1 LVDNNMAVAAVQ
13 AGTLSEAEVKRLAP
27 LIPLLVRATGPV
39 SYDYQFGTGGLLDRL
54 VAASWVRPETL
65 FCAACTTAVIED
77 GELLGVELGF
87 AEPNFYT
94 FKSNL
99 AALAPELIQRGEASY
114 DELAGLMVRSGK
126 ASYLNAHIPDDVYY
140 LHALAAFPQ
149 HRGKGIGKALLE
161 TALNRARASGFR
173 ELQLDVLADNPA
185 VGFYQ
190 AMGLSILAEI
200 RSPELSRDHGFPSE
214 YRMAVSL

>member
-1 LVDNNMAVAAVQ
+1 MPVAALQ
-13 AGTLSEAEVKRLAP
+13 AGTLSESEAQRFAP
-27 LIPLLVRATGPV
+27 LIPQLVRATGQV
-39 SYDYQFGTGGLLDRL
+39 SYDYQFGTDGLLERL
-54 VAASWVRPETL
+54 VAASWTRPETL
-65 FCAACTTAVIED
+65 FCAACTTAIVED
-77 GELLGVELGF
+77 GNLLGIELGF
-87 AEPNFYT
+87 AGPNFYT
-94 FKSNL
+94 FKANL
-99 AALAPELIQRGEASY
+99 AALAPDLIARGEATY
-114 DELAGLMVRSGK
+114 DELAGLMERAGK

-140 LHALAAFPQ
+140 LHAIAAFPQ
-149 HRGKGIGKALLE
+149 YRGKGIGKVLLQAALQ
-161 TALNRARASGFR
+161 RAKAQGCR

>member
-1 LVDNNMAVAAVQ
+1 MTIAKVQ
-13 AGTLSEAEVKRLAP
+13 PGPLSEAEAARFAP
-27 LIPLLVRATGPV
+27 LIPLLIRATGPV
-39 SYDYQFGTGGLLDRL
+39 SYNYQFGTDGLLEKL
-54 VAASWVRPETL
+54 VAASWVRPDTL
-65 FCAACTTAVIED
+65 FCAACTTAMTED
-77 GELLGVELGF
+77 GELLGIELGF
-87 AEPNFYT
+87 AGPNFYT

-114 DELAGLMVRSGK
+114 EELSGLMVRAGK

-149 HRGKGIGKALLE
+149 YRGKGIGKVLFQSALD
-161 TALNRARASGFR
+161 RARAAGFR

-214 YRMAVSL
+214 YRMAVTL

>member
-1 LVDNNMAVAAVQ
+1 MAVAAVQ
-13 AGTLSEAEVKRLAP
+13 VGTLSESEAKRFAP
-27 LIPLLVRATGPV
+27 LISRLVRATGPV

-65 FCAACTTAVIED
+65 FCAPCTTAAVED
-77 GELLGVELGF
+77 GKLLGIELGF
-87 AEPNFYT
+87 AGPNFYT
-94 FKSNL
+94 FRSNL
-99 AALAPELIQRGEASY
+99 AALAPELIERGEASY
-114 DELAGLMVRSGK
+114 DDLAGLLARAGK

-149 HRGKGIGKALLE
+149 HRGKGIGKALFRS
-161 TALNRARASGFR
+161 ALNRARAGGFR

-200 RSPELSRDHGFPSE
+200 RSPELSRDHGFPAE
-214 YRMAVSL
+214 YRMSVTL